1 MPLTSD
7 QRSLL
12 ARQLAIATL
21 AGLNLRQAALLLLEV
36 VEDYRRMPGDGA
48 MISSDGVRWFEQR
61 MDAVADGIWRAVQ
74 CPELIVRPWRDVVPL
89 PEQNTDGWWG
99 IPELSAT
106 RLPPTPRTPSWVRHP

>member
-48 MISSDGVRWFEQR
+48 VVTSDGVRWFEQR
-61 MDAVADGIWRAVQ
+61 MDAVADAIWRTVQ
-74 CPELIVRPWRDVVPL
+74 RPDLIVRPWRDVVPL
-89 PEQNTDGWWG
+89 PEQNSQGWWG
-99 IPELSAT
+99 IPSLVAT
-106 RLPPTPRTPSWVRHP
+106 CSPLTQHTPNWVRHS